1 MAELRIAL
9 NNIAPEGQTFTLDD
23 PTIWSG
29 PLVECG
35 MDCRITSPLVGT
47 VTLIPQE
54 DGCLV
59 RGRLTGEVVVPC
71 NRCAEEAH
79 LTIDSRFDSFE
90 PFPAAPEDPYAKAD
104 KEKDFDS
111 EADELI
117 VRLVDG
123 APEINLGG
131 LLWEEFVLALPVRP
145 LCKPDCKGLCPDCG
159 KNLNEGSCSC
169 VRDEGDPRLAA
180 LRGLKVKK
188 N

>member
-9 NNIAPEGQTFTLDD
+9 NNIAPEGKTFVMDD
-23 PTIWSG
+23 PAIWSV
-29 PLVECG
+29 PMTECG
-35 MDCRITSPLVGT
+35 M
-47 VTLIPQE
+47 
-54 DGCLV
+54 
-59 RGRLTGEVVVPC
+59 
-71 NRCAEEAH
+71 
-79 LTIDSRFDSFE
+79 E
-90 PFPAAPEDPYAKAD
+90 PFPQAD
-104 KEKDFDS
+104 DETEPRNGKEKPFDS

-117 VRLVDG
+117 VKLVDG
-123 APEINLGG
+123 APEINLAG

>member
-9 NNIAPEGQTFTLDD
+9 NNIAPEGKTFVMDD
-23 PTIWSG
+23 PAIWSV
-29 PLVECG
+29 PMTECG
-35 MDCRITSPLVGT
+35 MDCRVVQPLVGT
-47 VTLIPQE
+47 VTLLPQE

-59 RGRLTGEVVVPC
+59 RGNLRGEVVVPC
-71 NRCAEEAH
+71 NRCAEDAH
-79 LTIDSRFDSFE
+79 LIIDSSFDSFE
-90 PFPAAPEDPYAKAD
+90 PFPQAD
-104 KEKDFDS
+104 DETEPRNGKEKPFDS

-117 VRLVDG
+117 VKLVDG
-123 APEINLGG
+123 APEINLAG

-169 VRDEGDPRLAA
+169 VRDEGEPRLAA

>member
-9 NNIAPEGQTFTLDD
+9 NNIAPEGKTFVMDD
-23 PTIWSG
+23 PAIWSV
-29 PLVECG
+29 PMTECG
-35 MDCRITSPLVGT
+35 MYCRVVQPLVGT
-47 VTLIPQE
+47 VTLLPQE

-59 RGRLTGEVVVPC
+59 RGNLKGEVVVPC
-71 NRCAEEAH
+71 NRCAEDAH
-79 LTIDSRFDSFE
+79 LIIDSSFDSFE
-90 PFPAAPEDPYAKAD
+90 PFPQAD
-104 KEKDFDS
+104 DETEPRNGKEKPFDS

-117 VRLVDG
+117 VKLVDG
-123 APEINLGG
+123 APEINLAG
-131 LLWEEFVLALPVRP
+131 
-145 LCKPDCKGLCPDCG
+145 PDCG

>member
-9 NNIAPEGQTFTLDD
+9 NNIAPTGTTLVLDD
-23 PTIWSG
+23 PTIWSV
-29 PLVECG
+29 PMQECG
-35 MDCRITSPLVGT
+35 MDCRIVRPLVGT
-47 VTLIPQE
+47 ITLLPQE

-59 RGRLTGEVVVPC
+59 RGNLKGEVVVPC
-71 NRCAEEAH
+71 NRCAEEAR
-79 LTIDSRFDSFE
+79 LNIDSSFDSFE
-90 PFPAAPEDPYAKAD
+90 PFPEDDESETPNS

-111 EADELI
+111 EADDLI

-123 APEINLGG
+123 APEINLAG

-159 KNLNEGSCSC
+159 KNLNEGPCSC

-180 LRGLKVKK
+180 LRGLKVHK